1 VPIALAAHGGAWN
14 IPREEVPAHLAGLRR
29 ALAEGWKALRE
40 GRSSLDTVE
49 LVVRILE
56 DDPTFNAGRGA
67 HLNQEGKLELD
78 ASIMD
83 GATLKVGAVAA
94 IRGVRHPIS
103 VARAVMERTRHV
115 LLVGAGARKFAREA
129 GAELCR
135 DRDLLIGRE
144 LERYLRIR
152 RGEQDLVQHE
162 FTSSRPPHGTVGA
175 VALDRAGHVAAA
187 TSTGGTLDKAP
198 GRVGDTP
205 IPGAGTYAD
214 DRAGAASSTGWG
226 EAILRVVLAKTAV
239 DRLARGES
247 PAAAAR
253 EALRALERVNG
264 RGGILLLDR
273 RGGVAAAFNT
283 PRMARG
289 RVTEREGLKVLVGR
303 ERS

>member
-1 VPIALAAHGGAWN
+1 
-14 IPREEVPAHLAGLRR
+14 
-29 ALAEGWKALRE
+29 
-40 GRSSLDTVE
+40 
-49 LVVRILE
+49 
-56 DDPTFNAGRGA
+56 
-67 HLNQEGKLELD
+67 
-78 ASIMD
+78 
-83 GATLKVGAVAA
+83 
-94 IRGVRHPIS
+94 
-103 VARAVMERTRHV
+103 
-115 LLVGAGARKFAREA
+115 
-129 GAELCR
+129 
-135 DRDLLIGRE
+135 
-144 LERYLRIR
+144 
-152 RGEQDLVQHE
+152 
-162 FTSSRPPHGTVGA
+162 VGA